1 MNILLTS
8 VGRRV
13 ELLKAFRESMSRFSS
28 QAAIADANAPLP
40 PTNITGKIITA
51 DLKHSAPASFLAD
64 TAELVPRIDH
74 PDYIDRLLDIC
85 DRHQIDLL
93 IPLID
98 TELPLLSLHEQRF
111 RDRGVTVLI
120 SSAVVND
127 ICHSK
132 KKTGLFF
139 KTIGVKTPKIYQLDE
154 VEERDFPLFIK
165 PDRGS
170 ASVGVHKIKN
180 RTELNFFA
188 NYVEDPIIQELISGE
203 EYTIDVLVNFR
214 GKAVSIVPRARLETR
229 AGETSKGK
237 TVKNPELIAAAKYV
251 VESLPG
257 AIGCITVQ
265 CFLQPDGE
273 IVFIEINPRFGGG
286 YPLAYRAGADFPLWL
301 FQLCAGK
308 KPQVA
313 IDEWEDGL
321 SMFRYDDAI
330 FVKAEDTDRA
340 AQFDLPPV
348 TLDERIRKLVAR
360 R

>member
-13 ELLKAFRESMSRFSS
+13 ELLKAFRESMSR
-28 QAAIADANAPLP
+28 AN
-40 PTNITGKIITA
+40 ISGKIITA
-51 DLKHSAPASFLAD
+51 DLKRSAPASFLAD
-64 TAELVPRIDH
+64 TAELVPRIDR

-98 TELPLLSLHEQRF
+98 TELHLLSLHEQRF
-111 RDRGVTVLI
+111 RDRGVTVVI
-120 SSAVVND
+120 SSTAVND

-139 KTIGVKTPKIYQLDE
+139 QTIGVKTPKIYQLDE
-154 VEERDFPLFIK
+154 VKDRDFPVIIK
-165 PDRGS
+165 PNQGS
-170 ASVGVHKIKN
+170 ASVDVYKIKN

-203 EYTIDVLVNFR
+203 EYTIDVLVNFQ
-214 GKAVSIVPRARLETR
+214 GKVISIVPRSRLETR
-229 AGETSKGK
+229 AGETSKGT
-237 TVKNPELIAAAKYV
+237 TVKNPALIAAAKYV

-273 IVFIEINPRFGGG
+273 IIFIEINPRFGGG

-308 KPQVA
+308 HPQVA

-321 SMFRYDDAI
+321 SMLRYDDAI
-330 FVKAEDTDRA
+330 FVKAEATDSIS
-340 AQFDLPPV
+340 QF
-348 TLDERIRKLVAR
+348 ERQHVAVGERVRKLVAR
-360 R
+360 T